1 MKLASAIL
9 AAALSVAACS
19 NRDTTTPTVSVL
31 DHDAQG
37 SWDEN
42 NFGVLSPGNSFAVAL
57 TESSGVVGGTGAF
70 AGEAGPFGALA
81 ISGTVADGV
90 LNLRVVFVYEPTVF
104 PKLAAD
110 TAQFVGVLTTKDRI
124 DGFLTRRGITTEFG
138 LLRAPK
144 LSAVAVG
151 LPELVDPWH

>member
-1 MKLASAIL
+1 ML
-9 AAALSVAACS
+9 AAALSAAAACS
-19 NRDTTTPTVSVL
+19 NRDTTAPTVSVL

-57 TESSGVVGGTGAF
+57 TESSGVIVGTGSF
-70 AGEAGPFGALA
+70 AGEAGPFGGLT
-81 ISGTVADGV
+81 ISGTVAEGV
-90 LNLRVVFVYEPTVF
+90 LNLRIVYVFQPTVF
-104 PKLAAD
+104 PQLAPD

-138 LLRAPK
+138 LLRAPQ
-144 LSAVAVG
+144 LSAVEAG
-151 LPELVDPWH
+151 PPELVDPWH